1 MTKAP
6 GAWVS
11 FVDDDGDTWLF
22 DLTFLMSS
30 WTCTFGR
37 GCPGTEPGVGDAGC
51 CSHGAHLFDDEDRQ
65 NVADRASLLT
75 DDQWQHR
82 SLVTSEDDLF
92 EAEADA
98 TRTAVVDDACV
109 FLNRA
114 GYAGGA
120 GCALH
125 IGALAADE
133 RPLDWKPA
141 VCWQVP
147 LRLEEQVDAAG
158 RSTYTLRAWR
168 RGDWG
173 EGGDDFEFWCTDDV
187 VASASGFGV
196 IDEMRDEIIEL
207 VGLWPYE
214 QLRNHVRSLRST
226 TAVAIA
232 IRSD

>member
-1 MTKAP
+1 MAAAP

-22 DLTFLMSS
+22 DLTFLTSS

-37 GCPGTEPGVGDAGC
+37 GCPGTESGAGDTGC

-65 NVADRASLLT
+65 NVADQASRLT
-75 DDQWQHR
+75 DEQWQHR
-82 SLVTSEDDLF
+82 PLVTSESDLF
-92 EAEADA
+92 ESEDGAA
-98 TRTAVVDDACV
+98 RTAVVDGACV

-114 GYAGGA
+114 GFAGGA

-125 IGALAADE
+125 IGALASEE

-173 EGGDDFEFWCTDDV
+173 EGGDEFDFWCTDVAIPAISGRGV
-187 VASASGFGV
+187 V
-196 IDEMRDEIIEL
+196 DEMASEIVEL
-207 VGLWPYE
+207 VGQWPYD
-214 QLRNHVRSLRST
+214 QLRNHVDSLRSI
-226 TAVAIA
+226 AVATPA
-232 IRSD
+232 RRD